1 MQVTTRQ
8 TVEQSMSSVKT
19 TANIL
24 EQALHYIQRQND
36 KNSIKQIINT
46 LNTAHSQLSQYK
58 D

>member
-1 MQVTTRQ
+1 MQGTAKQ
-8 TVEQSMSSVKT
+8 SVEQSMSSVKT

-24 EQALHYIQRQND
+24 KQALSYIQKQED
-36 KNSIKQIINT
+36 KNSIQQIINT